1 MKMEAGARIYKAHGT
16 ASGVSQPASLQMT
29 LTRKRHC
36 VSCSLRLRHVTREM
50 KSLSGA
56 YKDSEKRRSETK
68 TGSWCILFASTSYC
82 LMLRRHFIGLAAL
95 SGTGGWCA
103 WRCLYANLE
112 PRAFNV

>member
-68 TGSWCILFASTSYC
+68 TGSWCILSAWMSVLLSSCCAKTAFHRPSRSVRY
-82 LMLRRHFIGLAAL
+82 RRMVCMAVLV
-95 SGTGGWCA
+95 
-103 WRCLYANLE
+103 R
-112 PRAFNV
+112 